1 MAEGKLT
8 HPAVV
13 WAVVE
18 TAINTGASIAGL
30 VLVARL
36 LGPEHFGT
44 AAMVVLTVE
53 ILSLLTGGV
62 FIDALIQ
69 TRTLEPGHA
78 NAAFWMNIATT
89 AVLAVLLTLGAP
101 AFARLMDEPALAT
114 MLPWGS
120 LTLLAHACGA
130 VPIALLRRH
139 MRFRDLALR
148 SLVAR
153 LLSVAVGAGLAY
165 RGFGAWSL
173 ILQQMTLYGVG
184 AASLWILGGWRPGFA
199 TTRRHAGELLRFAGV
214 WLGAEF
220 VLLLAKPAF
229 QLMIGALYGPATLGL
244 VNLVFRAVETL
255 WGTLF
260 VAVRQLSMSVFARSH
275 GDPDGLRALTLRSA
289 ELSCFLLLPVFGA
302 LAAAAHPLIEV
313 VFSRQWLDAVPMFQA
328 LAVWAMLS
336 SVLAGTTALFS
347 ATANDHQRFVL
358 NLVDVGVGAVAL
370 AACSGLGAL
379 AVGVVW
385 NVRVLVRM
393 PIQYWM
399 ISRIAGLGGGR
410 LLGAV
415 APPLAAAVVGVM
427 LGASVELT
435 LRGTVPPLVA
445 LVAAAG
451 SGTLAYL
458 GLLAVAAP
466 RRMRSLVGAVLNL
479 PKPDLPQPD
488 LPHPDMPKP
497 DPSAAA
503 GPTP

>member
-1 MAEGKLT
+1 MTEGKLT

-53 ILSLLTGGV
+53 ILSLLTGGL

-69 TRTLEPGHA
+69 TRALEREHT

-89 AVLAVLLTLGAP
+89 AALAVALTLGAP
-101 AFARLMDEPALAT
+101 AFARLMDEPALAA
-114 MLPWGS
+114 MLPWGA

-130 VPIALLRRH
+130 VPIALLRRR

-148 SLVAR
+148 TLVAR
-153 LLSVAVGAGLAY
+153 LASVAVGVGLAWG
-165 RGFGAWSL
+165 GFGAWAL
-173 ILQQMTLYGVG
+173 ILQQMTLHGVG
-184 AASLWILGGWRPGFA
+184 AASLWIMGDWRPGFA

-220 VLLLAKPAF
+220 VLLIAKPAF
-229 QLMIGALYGPATLGL
+229 QLLIGALYGPATLGL

-260 VAVRQLSMSVFARSH
+260 VAVRQLSMSVFARNH
-275 GDPDGLRALTLRSA
+275 GDPDALRALTLRSA
-289 ELSCFLLLPVFGA
+289 ELSCFLLLPVFGG

-313 VFSRQWLDAVPMFQA
+313 VFSSQWLPAVPMFQA

-336 SVLAGTTALFS
+336 AVLSGTTALFT

-358 NLVDVGVGAVAL
+358 NLVDVGVGVVAL
-370 AACSGLGAL
+370 AVFSGLGAL

-385 NVRVLVRM
+385 NIRALVRM
-393 PIQYWM
+393 PVQYWM
-399 ISRIAGLGGGR
+399 VSRIAGLNGGQ
-410 LLGAV
+410 LLAAV
-415 APPLAAAVVGVM
+415 APPMAAAFAGAL
-427 LGASVELT
+427 LGAGVEVAV
-435 LRGTVPPLVA
+435 RGDVPPLVG

-451 SGTLAYL
+451 GGTLAYL
-458 GLLAVAAP
+458 ALLAVAAP
-466 RRMRSLVGAVLNL
+466 RRLRSLVGAVLNR
-479 PKPDLPQPD
+479 PNVRQPTPN
-488 LPHPDMPKP
+488 LAKT

-503 GPTP
+503 GSTP

>member
-8 HPAVV
+8 HPAAV

-44 AAMVVLTVE
+44 AAMVVLMVE
-53 ILSLLTGGV
+53 ILSLLTGGL
-62 FIDALIQ
+62 FIDAMIQ
-69 TRTLEPGHA
+69 TRTLEREHT
-78 NAAFWMNIATT
+78 NAAFWMNIAMT
-89 AVLAVLLTLGAP
+89 AVLAVALTLGAP
-101 AFARLMDEPALAT
+101 AFARLMDEPDVAG
-114 MLPWGS
+114 MLPWGA

-130 VPIALLRRH
+130 VPIALLRRR

-148 SLVAR
+148 TLVAR
-153 LLSVAVGAGLAY
+153 LASVAVGVGLAWG
-165 RGFGAWSL
+165 GFGAWAL
-173 ILQQMTLYGVG
+173 VAQQMTLHGVG
-184 AASLWILGGWRPGFA
+184 AVSLWIMGDWRPGFA

-220 VLLLAKPAF
+220 VLLIAKPAF
-229 QLMIGALYGPATLGL
+229 QLLIGALYGPATLGL

-275 GDPDGLRALTLRSA
+275 HDPEALRALTLRSA

-302 LAAAAHPLIEV
+302 LAASAHPLIEV
-313 VFSRQWLDAVPMFQA
+313 VFSRQWLAAVPMFQA
-328 LAVWAMLS
+328 LAAWAMLS
-336 SVLAGTTALFS
+336 AVLSGTTALFT
-347 ATANDHQRFVL
+347 ATANDHRRFLL
-358 NLVDVGVGAVAL
+358 NLVDVGVGVLAL
-370 AACSGLGAL
+370 VACSGLGAL

-385 NVRVLVRM
+385 NVRALVRL
-393 PIQYWM
+393 PVQYWM
-399 ISRIAGLGGGR
+399 VSRIAGFTGGQ
-410 LLGAV
+410 LAAVV
-415 APPLAAAVVGVM
+415 APPFAAAVGGV
-427 LGASVELT
+427 LIGAGVELA
-435 LRGTVPPLVA
+435 LRGDVPPVVA
-445 LVAAAG
+445 LVAATG

-458 GLLAVAAP
+458 ALLAAAAP
-466 RRMRSLVGAVLNL
+466 RRLRALLGTVLNR
-479 PKPDLPQPD
+479 
-488 LPHPDMPKP
+488 PHARRPAPALSEP